1 MNCTVCI
8 AQWHCAAIA
17 ANFSLL
23 VKALP
28 NQPRYPGSLLTVS
41 NLSLSRFAGHIGLT
55 ALANY
60 LSNIRTQIVGI
71 GKTLIQNRDV
81 PSQCTVKEKLILD
94 KKGLNRLFVPPEFR
108 IVLLNEF
115 HC

>member
-1 MNCTVCI
+1 MAKHYQI
-8 AQWHCAAIA
+8 KH
-17 ANFSLL
+17 
-23 VKALP
+23 
-28 NQPRYPGSLLTVS
+28 RYPGSLLTVS
-41 NLSLSRFAGHIGLT
+41 NLSLSRFADHIGLT
-55 ALANY
+55 ALADY

-81 PSQCTVKEKLILD
+81 PSQCTVKEKLILLN

-115 HC
+115 HG